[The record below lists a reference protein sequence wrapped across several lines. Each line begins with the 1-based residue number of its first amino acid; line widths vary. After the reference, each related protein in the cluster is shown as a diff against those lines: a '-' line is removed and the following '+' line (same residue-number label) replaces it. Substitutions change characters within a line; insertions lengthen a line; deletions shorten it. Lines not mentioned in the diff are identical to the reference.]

1 MMNNEFFNSI
11 YQNYYSFWLNILFVL
26 KCCSPLNTITSQSK
40 FNVLAAVR
48 VYEVKALISSS
59 WQLFAQEIKVEEE
72 MEVINDVIIIL
83 KIRLINDEDFKMIR
97 IFFFIIGCSSK
108 FLIRALSV
116 ANFLQLIAIRVIK
129 DGYENTTILSYT
141 LTTITVNVIPS
152 ALAHYRSVS

>member
-1 MMNNEFFNSI
+1 
-11 YQNYYSFWLNILFVL
+11 
-26 KCCSPLNTITSQSK
+26 
-40 FNVLAAVR
+40 
-48 VYEVKALISSS
+48 
-59 WQLFAQEIKVEEE
+59 

-97 IFFFIIGCSSK
+97 IFVYLFIIGCSSK